1 MPGFLEKMNRSA
13 AIGTILAL
21 GWYLIR
27 VMPQVASLPLDEVS
41 WKAEMAIAVVIFVVT
56 LIADSIRAAIASH
69 GQLDEVDV
77 VDDERDHAAE
87 RRGDAWGGHAMHAA
101 AFIALMLLVFEF
113 DPFWAA
119 NVLFVGAMLAGLTS
133 ILVKFLTYRGSV

>member
-1 MPGFLEKMNRSA
+1 
-13 AIGTILAL
+13 
-21 GWYLIR
+21 
-27 VMPQVASLPLDEVS
+27 
-41 WKAEMAIAVVIFVVT
+41 
-56 LIADSIRAAIASH
+56 
-69 GQLDEVDV
+69 
-77 VDDERDHAAE
+77 
-87 RRGDAWGGHAMHAA
+87 MHAA